1 MTRKSALLLSI
12 LMIGPAFAG
21 PVLQMN
27 RAFGALSDLIPFIN
41 NREAF
46 TEKKYEKVIDSKIVE
61 LQAAFKNAKHEPLL
75 KEDLFAPSYAVI
87 NENIANSYEAF
98 KAGKKDYAHW
108 RLKEITNNCLDCH
121 TRLPTSHPS
130 SFQNGEL
137 IIDKSKFDNLYNLGI
152 AQLIVRRYVDA
163 KTSFIQTI
171 DDSIIKK
178 DFQNIML
185 PFKQL
190 LLVETKVLK
199 NPENLISTLNTYAR
213 KKEIPEDVRKNL
225 GEWAKRLQHWKGT
238 STLNSGLTSEK
249 KVTDFI
255 NQSLQPLKKQPS
267 LSDGNDVDLLFA
279 SGLLSNYLFENP
291 TSSKAPEISYWLGW
305 AEKHLKRENFFGSGD
320 RFLKQC
326 VKRYPSNPIA
336 KRCLEE
342 YRESVEFEFTGSSGT
357 NIPEDIEKEL
367 DELAKLIKSK

>member
-46 TEKKYEKVIDSKIVE
+46 TEKKNEKVIDSKIVE

-199 NPENLISTLNTYAR
+199 NPENLISTMNTYAR

-225 GEWAKRLQHWKGT
+225 GEWAKRLQHWKGN